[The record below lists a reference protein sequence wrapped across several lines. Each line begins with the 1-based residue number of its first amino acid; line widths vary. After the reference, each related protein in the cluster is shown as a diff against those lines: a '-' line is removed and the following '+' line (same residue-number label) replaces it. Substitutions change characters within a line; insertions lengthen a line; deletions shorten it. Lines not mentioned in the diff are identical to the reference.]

1 VERQTSQPIGEFVVT
16 IALALL
22 VLVLA
27 IICAVLLLSRRRHK
41 LDRKSAM
48 RAHLSTPAAQLEFAQ
63 AFREARLLTALE
75 QERSTEILRL
85 ANQELSNVPPRP
97 VPSPATAA

>member
-1 VERQTSQPIGEFVVT
+1 MN
-16 IALALL
+16 IALAIL
-22 VLVLA
+22 VLFLA
-27 IICAVLLLSRRRHK
+27 LVCGWLLLSRKRHK

-63 AFREARLLTALE
+63 AFREARLLTALD

-97 VPSPATAA
+97 VVNPVPSPA